1 MSRQQS
7 LGLGPEIVK
16 LHRDA
21 TMRPQLQV
29 PFLLLSS
36 EKVLLFFLYFIASV
50 WLAPSWS
57 LV

>member
-7 LGLGPEIVK
+7 LGLGLEIVK
-16 LHRDA
+16 LHREA
-21 TMRPQLQV
+21 TMGPPLQV
-29 PFLLLSS
+29 PFLILSS
-36 EKVLLFFLYFIASV
+36 EKLLLFFLYFIASV